1 MKIKSRILS
10 GALMLFSANLIV
22 KLAGAVYKIPLQRI
36 LTDTGMGYFN
46 VAYSIYTWF
55 YLISTAGLPIA
66 VSVCIAKAL
75 AEGDRVK
82 AEAVYRVSALI
93 FSSFGALC
101 SLSMAV
107 FAGHLSRAASL
118 DNARLCIVAAA
129 PSVFLS
135 SVSAAVRGYY
145 QGHGI
150 MWVTAVS
157 QLIEALGK
165 LFFGLAL
172 ARISAGAG
180 SDLFVT
186 ASHAVIGISCGALL
200 SALFCV
206 SVKTFYKRIRAGTNA
221 KIYKGTAREVMRT
234 ALPVTLSAS
243 VMNLVSLSDVFT
255 APALLVRSGY
265 TQLQSA
271 AIYGNY
277 STVCTSLIN
286 LPMMFV
292 YPVCGSVLPALSS
305 AIQKN
310 DRKRAESI
318 SAFAYRTVYALVF
331 PCAVGLA
338 VLSYEI
344 PSLIFPETS
353 AALAAPMLAAL
364 CPSLMFSCTL
374 SVTDT
379 ILQAAGRAGKT
390 VISMACGSAAK
401 MISTV
406 LLFMYSSAGRLSIPA
421 GTCVCYAVSAL
432 MNIVFLRGSGDPV
445 PSAYDVIKPAL
456 CSVICGLT
464 AGTVFTFAGQTFYGA
479 APTIIATV
487 SAAAVYSGALTVTG
501 YTKTIFDGIRMNNKE
516 KDHKNDRIRE
526 KREVQL

>member
-66 VSVCIAKAL
+66 VSVCVAKAL

-93 FSSFGALC
+93 FSS
-101 SLSMAV
+101 
-107 FAGHLSRAASL
+107 
-118 DNARLCIVAAA
+118 
-129 PSVFLS
+129 
-135 SVSAAVRGYY
+135 
-145 QGHGI
+145 
-150 MWVTAVS
+150 
-157 QLIEALGK
+157 
-165 LFFGLAL
+165 
-172 ARISAGAG
+172 
-180 SDLFVT
+180 
-186 ASHAVIGISCGALL
+186 
-200 SALFCV
+200 
-206 SVKTFYKRIRAGTNA
+206 
-221 KIYKGTAREVMRT
+221 
-234 ALPVTLSAS
+234 
-243 VMNLVSLSDVFT
+243 
-255 APALLVRSGY
+255 
-265 TQLQSA
+265 
-271 AIYGNY
+271 
-277 STVCTSLIN
+277 
-286 LPMMFV
+286 
-292 YPVCGSVLPALSS
+292 
-305 AIQKN
+305 
-310 DRKRAESI
+310 
-318 SAFAYRTVYALVF
+318 
-331 PCAVGLA
+331 
-338 VLSYEI
+338 
-344 PSLIFPETS
+344 
-353 AALAAPMLAAL
+353 
-364 CPSLMFSCTL
+364 
-374 SVTDT
+374 
-379 ILQAAGRAGKT
+379 
-390 VISMACGSAAK
+390 AK

-432 MNIVFLRGSGDPV
+432 MNIVFLRGSDDPV

-501 YTKTIFDGIRMNNKE
+501 YTKTIFDGIRMKNKE